1 MQIFSTF
8 VSFIHSKVE
17 KLLLIMKVHV
27 LMIKVSKQK
36 YPSKQKY
43 TFGGIKKML
52 LGMLEKSDNILVTG
66 T

>member
-1 MQIFSTF
+1 
-8 VSFIHSKVE
+8 
-17 KLLLIMKVHV
+17 MKVHV
-27 LMIKVSKQK
+27 LMIKVSEQK

-52 LGMLEKSDNILVTG
+52 LGMLEKSNNILVTG